1 MSKNINE
8 KNNEN
13 EVADSSEDQDAV
25 GGEESRQEVVS
36 EKSNRRSNNNR
47 PKVNKASSNEDIDR
61 LFEIVENQSE
71 RLESFIEWTE
81 ERFDGKRRED
91 EENLPRFGVFVDS
104 ANVELALD
112 RSKGRLDWGRVLKTL
127 TKGRRLVR
135 AIAYSPVHEDV
146 NVSMESQRFVEPFLG
161 NGYKVI
167 TKPLKRFSD
176 GTVKANVDI
185 ELAIDLLT
193 MSDRLDIA
201 CIVSGDGDFQP
212 LVEAVQ
218 SRGVRVEVASV
229 GNAIASHLRKAADD
243 YINLDKM
250 LK

>member
-13 EVADSSEDQDAV
+13 EVADSSEDQDVV
-25 GGEESRQEVVS
+25 GDEESRKEVAS
-36 EKSNRRSNNNR
+36 EKSNRKSNNNR
-47 PKVNKASSNEDIDR
+47 PKVNKSSSNDDIDR
-61 LFEIVENQSE
+61 LFEIVENQSD

-81 ERFDGKRRED
+81 ERFDGKRHED

-112 RSKGRLDWGRVLKTL
+112 RSKRRLDWGRVLKTL

-229 GNAIASHLRKAADD
+229 GNAIASHLRKAADE

>member
-229 GNAIASHLRKAADD
+229 GNAIASHLRKAADE

>member
-1 MSKNINE
+1 M
-8 KNNEN
+8 
-13 EVADSSEDQDAV
+13 
-25 GGEESRQEVVS
+25 
-36 EKSNRRSNNNR
+36 
-47 PKVNKASSNEDIDR
+47 
-61 LFEIVENQSE
+61 
-71 RLESFIEWTE
+71 
-81 ERFDGKRRED
+81 
-91 EENLPRFGVFVDS
+91 
-104 ANVELALD
+104 
-112 RSKGRLDWGRVLKTL
+112 LKTL

>member
-1 MSKNINE
+1 M
-8 KNNEN
+8 
-13 EVADSSEDQDAV
+13 
-25 GGEESRQEVVS
+25 
-36 EKSNRRSNNNR
+36 
-47 PKVNKASSNEDIDR
+47 
-61 LFEIVENQSE
+61 
-71 RLESFIEWTE
+71 
-81 ERFDGKRRED
+81 
-91 EENLPRFGVFVDS
+91 
-104 ANVELALD
+104 
-112 RSKGRLDWGRVLKTL
+112 
-127 TKGRRLVR
+127 
-135 AIAYSPVHEDV
+135 
-146 NVSMESQRFVEPFLG
+146 
-161 NGYKVI
+161 
-167 TKPLKRFSD
+167 KRFSD

-201 CIVSGDGDFQP
+201 CIVSGDGDLQP

>member
-13 EVADSSEDQDAV
+13 EAADSSVAEDVA
-25 GGEESRQEVVS
+25 GGEESSKEVAS
-36 EKSNRRSNNNR
+36 EKLSRKSNNRR
-47 PKVNKASSNEDIDR
+47 PKVNKASSSNDIER
-61 LFEIVENQSE
+61 LFEIVENQNE

-81 ERFDGKRRED
+81 ERFDGKRRAD
-91 EENLPRFGVFVDS
+91 EENLPRCGVFVDS

-112 RSKGRLDWGRVLKTL
+112 RSKRRLDWGRVLKTL

-161 NGYKVI
+161 NGFKVI

-229 GNAIASHLRKAADD
+229 GNAIASHLRKAADE

>member
-13 EVADSSEDQDAV
+13 EVADFSEDQDAV
-25 GGEESRQEVVS
+25 GGEESRQEVVA

-167 TKPLKRFSD
+167 TKPLKRFND

-229 GNAIASHLRKAADD
+229 GNAIASHLRKAADN

>member
-1 MSKNINE
+1 MPKNINE

-13 EVADSSEDQDAV
+13 EAVDSSEA
-25 GGEESRQEVVS
+25 QEVAS
-36 EKSNRRSNNNR
+36 EELSWKSNNRR
-47 PKVNKASSNEDIDR
+47 PKVNKAASNDDIER
-61 LFEIVENQSE
+61 LFEIVENQNE
-71 RLESFIEWTE
+71 RIESFIEWTE
-81 ERFDGKRRED
+81 ERFDDKRRAE
-91 EENLPRFGVFVDS
+91 EENLPRYGVFVDS

-112 RSKGRLDWGRVLKTL
+112 RSKRRLDWGKVLNTL

-243 YINLDKM
+243 YISLDKM
-250 LK
+250 LR

>member
-1 MSKNINE
+1 MSKND
-8 KNNEN
+8 NEN
-13 EVADSSEDQDAV
+13 NVEEATGEDFPEEDSGELNHKAKKRQPKTNGPTPEQDIEKLFEVL
-25 GGEESRQEVVS
+25 EEQS
-36 EKSNRRSNNNR
+36 
-47 PKVNKASSNEDIDR
+47 DR
-61 LFEIVENQSE
+61 LE
-71 RLESFIEWTE
+71 RFIEWTQDRLDTKKRVE
-81 ERFDGKRRED
+81 EET
-91 EENLPRFGVFVDS
+91 LPRCAIFVDS
-104 ANVELALD
+104 ANIELALD
-112 RSKGRLDWGRVLKTL
+112 RSKRRLDWGKVLQRL

-218 SRGVRVEVASV
+218 SRGVRVEVACV
-229 GNAIASHLRKAADD
+229 GNAIAGHLRKAADE
-243 YINLDKM
+243 YINLEQ
-250 LK
+250 LIR

>member
-167 TKPLKRFSD
+167 TKPLKRFND

-229 GNAIASHLRKAADD
+229 GNAIASHLRKAADN

>member
-13 EVADSSEDQDAV
+13 EAVDSSEAQEVD
-25 GGEESRQEVVS
+25 GGEESPKEVAS
-36 EKSNRRSNNNR
+36 EKLNRKSNNRR
-47 PKVNKASSNEDIDR
+47 PKVNKAASNDDIER
-61 LFEIVENQSE
+61 LFEIVENQNE

-81 ERFDGKRRED
+81 ERFDGKRRAE

-112 RSKGRLDWGRVLKTL
+112 RSKRRLDWGRVLNIL

-229 GNAIASHLRKAADD
+229 GNAIASHLRKAADE
-243 YINLDKM
+243 YISLDKM

>member
-8 KNNEN
+8 KNNEH

-25 GGEESRQEVVS
+25 DSEESRNEDVS
-36 EKSNRRSNNNR
+36 ERSNRKSNNRR
-47 PKVNKASSNEDIDR
+47 PKVNKTSANDDIDR

-81 ERFDGKRRED
+81 ERFDGKRHED
-91 EENLPRFGVFVDS
+91 EENLPKFAVFVDS

-112 RSKGRLDWGRVLKTL
+112 RSKRRLDWGRVLKTL

-229 GNAIASHLRKAADD
+229 GNAIASHLRKAADE